1 MKFYTLMGLIIWD
14 IISIYTIYIIKE
26 YIKIYN
32 IKLELRKL
40 IFIIMII
47 GLCLLL
53 LWLPLSLCALAIY
66 YVNFC
71 FGPKNRFSLKEL
83 ILSFM

>member
-1 MKFYTLMGLIIWD
+1 MKFYILMGLIIWN
-14 IISIYTIYIIKE
+14 IFSIYALYIIKE

-32 IKLELRKL
+32 IKLELKKL

-47 GLCLLL
+47 GLCSLF

-66 YVNFC
+66 CVNFC
-71 FGPKNRFSLKEL
+71 LDPKNRFSLKEL